1 MIYSYNFR
9 KENLFKSPK
18 FMYYIILFSEILLC
32 LNILIISFFLF
43 NHPITI
49 LILIISTT
57 IIISILRI
65 KFLKMIWLS
74 LILILLIL
82 GGILILFLYLISLI
96 PNKKIIFKKKILLL
110 LAFGLIINFNTSN
123 QVNLSIN
130 TIINLFFPPSI
141 RWLLFIIIYLLLT
154 LIVVIIIIESSK
166 APIKLYK

>member
-1 MIYSYNFR
+1 
-9 KENLFKSPK
+9 
-18 FMYYIILFSEILLC
+18 MYYIILFSEILLC

-65 KFLKMIWLS
+65 KFLKIIWLS

>member
-1 MIYSYNFR
+1 
-9 KENLFKSPK
+9 
-18 FMYYIILFSEILLC
+18 MYYIILFSEILLC

-65 KFLKMIWLS
+65 KFLKIIWLS

-141 RWLLFIIIYLLLT
+141 R
-154 LIVVIIIIESSK
+154 
-166 APIKLYK
+166 

>member
-43 NHPITI
+43 NHPMTI

-65 KFLKMIWLS
+65 KFLKIIWLS

>member
-65 KFLKMIWLS
+65 KFLKIIWLS